1 MCRIKKKPKS
11 IFTTLMIQKYLI
23 MKKITLLT
31 CLLLASFL
39 VGAQAFEFNTDGDNE
54 EWKARNDT
62 EGTVASGE
70 YTLQLAS
77 GVNREF
83 TTIKNTSSGVIPQNV
98 RYMHLVFNNL
108 NADIGTLL
116 VRFSLVTLGGNVTVT
131 SGISNGTNSITL
143 DLDTEIGTDW
153 STETVT
159 PTEIRV
165 RFEHMDGATSL
176 PTLVDQISI
185 DRIVFDNNPILS
197 VDKLQKFN
205 FAFYPNPANDRIN
218 FSAVKPIQKISLYNL
233 LGKEVLVQ
241 ENRNSLDVSHL
252 SKGVY
257 LAKVQIEDTVGS
269 IKFVKN

>member
-1 MCRIKKKPKS
+1 
-11 IFTTLMIQKYLI
+11 

-39 VGAQAFEFNTDGDNE
+39 VGAQAFEFNMDGNNE
-54 EWKARNDT
+54 DWGASSDT
-62 EGTVASGE
+62 QGVVAGGE
-70 YTLQLAS
+70 YTLQLGAGASRRFITTRYRES
-77 GVNREF
+77 GV
-83 TTIKNTSSGVIPQNV
+83 VPQNV
-98 RYMHLVFNNL
+98 QYMHLVFNNL

-116 VRFSLVTLGGNVTVT
+116 VRVSVTAGNSTIT
-131 SGISNGTNSITL
+131 RSISNGANSITL

-153 STETVT
+153 SADANPT
-159 PTEIRV
+159 TEIRA
-165 RFEHMDGATSL
+165 RFEHQDGATNL

-185 DRIVFDNNPILS
+185 DRIIFDNNPILS
-197 VDKLQKFN
+197 VDTLQKFN